1 MTRTQALGA
10 VPTVAI
16 RKLACAGLGGVQGP
30 QASVGVAS
38 QLFGMGMAKTL
49 VDGISVTPLPINVEA
64 TLLRMTFGA
73 THYGSVVPAS

>member
-1 MTRTQALGA
+1 MGA
-10 VPTVAI
+10 VPKVAA
-16 RKLACAGLGGVQGP
+16 RKLACADLGGVQGP
-30 QASVGVAS
+30 HAVVGVAS

-49 VDGISVTPLPINVEA
+49 VDGISVAPLPVNVEA